1 MRHPL
6 MILTALALGGCAAA
20 PGPVTAPVSAPVAG
34 VSRSAAIAAECR
46 MLEEAH
52 ALTLAQQGR
61 APGDILTGCPGHPG
75 ARDEMPLKAQT
86 AALRRGSAAQIPPVV
101 QALGVQGPRVYRRMI
116 TRGVPEAVAQQMAGR
131 ESFAAAV
138 RR

>member
-6 MILTALALGGCAAA
+6 MILATLAISGCAATT
-20 PGPVTAPVSAPVAG
+20 GPVTAPVMA

-52 ALTLAQQGR
+52 ALTLAAEGR
-61 APGDILTGCPGHPG
+61 APADILTGCPGHEN
-75 ARDEMPLKAQT
+75 ARDEMPLKAQS
-86 AALRRGSAAQIPPVV
+86 AALRRAGVAAIPPVV

-116 TRGVPEAVAQQMAGR
+116 TRGVPEAVAQQMAPR
-131 ESFAAAV
+131 ASFAAAS